1 MGGIKYIKGLVCT
14 LDPKN
19 IYKQDVRGIHLVS
32 LKKKVK
38 RRPFGN
44 SWWEVDVIDGDIIPS
59 NKTIFAQERYLYPK
73 NMCILRYPLLPP
85 ITDAD
90 ITLLTN
96 LSENNNKIKALVDKL
111 KFYKELKEV

>member
-14 LDPKN
+14 VDPKN
-19 IYKQDVRGIHLVS
+19 IHRQDVRGVHLVS
-32 LKKKVK
+32 LKNKVK

-44 SWWEVDVIDGDIIPS
+44 SLWEVDVIDGDITS
-59 NKTIFAQERYLYPK
+59 NKAVFVQERYLYPE
-73 NMCILRYPLLPP
+73 NMCILRYPLIPP

-90 ITLLTN
+90 ITLLN
-96 LSENNNKIKALVDKL
+96 SLSENNNKVKALVDKL

>member
-1 MGGIKYIKGLVCT
+1 MGRMKYIKGLICSV
-14 LDPKN
+14 DPEN
-19 IYKQDVRGIHLVS
+19 INKQDVRGVHLVS

-44 SWWEVDVIDGDIIPS
+44 TLWEVEVLDGDNSTGKKVLIAE
-59 NKTIFAQERYLYPK
+59 NLLYPE
-73 NMCILRYPLLPP
+73 NITILRYPLVPP
-85 ITDAD
+85 ISDAD

-96 LSENNNKIKALVDKL
+96 LSKDNNKINALIDKL